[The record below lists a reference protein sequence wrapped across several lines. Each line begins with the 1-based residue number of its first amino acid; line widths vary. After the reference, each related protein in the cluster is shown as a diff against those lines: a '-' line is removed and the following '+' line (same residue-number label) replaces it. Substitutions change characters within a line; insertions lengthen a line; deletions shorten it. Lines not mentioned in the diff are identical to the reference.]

1 MNIDGTTKANS
12 IHDRVNE
19 IIKSFESTVEGASID
34 QICYKLKDLHTE
46 SEVRD
51 SIEYLQN
58 EGQCYTT
65 IDNDHIK
72 SCLP

>member
-1 MNIDGTTKANS
+1 MSIDGPAKTNN
-12 IHDRVNE
+12 IQDRVNE
-19 IIKSFESTVEGASID
+19 IIKSFENTAEGVSID
-34 QICYKLKDLHTE
+34 QICFKLKDLHTE

-51 SIEYLQN
+51 TIEYLQN